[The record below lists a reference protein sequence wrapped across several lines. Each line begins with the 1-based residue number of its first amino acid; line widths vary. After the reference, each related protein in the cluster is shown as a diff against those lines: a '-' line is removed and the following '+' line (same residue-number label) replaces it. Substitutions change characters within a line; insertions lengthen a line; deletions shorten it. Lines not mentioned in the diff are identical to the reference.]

1 MRYLKKFNESHGGFL
16 TDEGSIRD
24 IMYKLNLDDKYR
36 INPDGTVDVE
46 GNVTYNLFNA
56 GLDYIPIQ
64 FGHVSGFFVLG
75 DKRVKSLIGSP
86 RIVGTDFHSS
96 DVTSLEGSPDV
107 VGRGFFCNRT
117 SITDLKGAPKQV
129 GSFYAMNCK
138 NLTSLEGLPK
148 FIDREINFHNCS
160 NLWYPS
166 DSRDVKIGELSDSLE
181 EFNNT
186 PLSMLISAFRVELEG
201 LQDFKHFQE
210 SLDYN
215 YLKPPM
221 TWCGKEFPVL
231 DLFRFREALDE
242 LDIEIDFQERRNVK
256 GIIEQRVILKSPY
269 RDFWVYPENIGRY
282 IFVNDA
288 GRRVDIEGNLISES
302 QASYLNGRPDWGL

>member
-1 MRYLKKFNESHGGFL
+1 MRYLKKFNESKGNFL
-16 TDEGSIRD
+16 TDESSIRD
-24 IMYKLNLDDKYR
+24 IMYKLNLVGKYR
-36 INPDGTVDVE
+36 INSDGTVDVE

-64 FGHVSGFFVLG
+64 FGYVSGFFVLG

-107 VGRGFFCNRT
+107 VGRGFYCNRT

-129 GSFYAMNCK
+129 GSFYAMNCTK
-138 NLTSLEGLPK
+138 LTSLEGLPK
-148 FIDREINFHNCS
+148 LIDNEILLDNCS
-160 NLWYPS
+160 NLWYPG
-166 DSRDVKIGELSDSLE
+166 DLRDVKIGELTESLV

-186 PLSMLISAFRVELEG
+186 PLSMLVSAFAVEKEG

-221 TWCGKEFPVL
+221 TWCGKEFPAL

-269 RDFWVYPENIGRY
+269 KDFWVYPENIGRY
-282 IFVNDA
+282 IFVNER
-288 GRRVDIEGNLISES
+288 GQRVDIEGNLISES